1 MIRIQKL
8 FISFFILFSTL
19 LSFGATDSAVGSKAG
34 SKSFRIVIDPGHG
47 GHDLGAVRDSFV
59 ESQITLVMA
68 KKLKEQLALLKLS
81 DTYLTREQD
90 INVSLQ
96 DRVKQAEALQADL
109 FISLHANTS
118 TSKNW
123 TGMEFYFNTPKS
135 AATANNSG
143 GSAPV
148 TNNQVLAQIKE
159 DFKNYSKSEES
170 LLLTKTIQNETTAST
185 TEKGIIK
192 QAPFFV
198 IENTQMPSV
207 LIELGFLSNRR
218 EAKKLTNPEYQDEIA
233 KRLAQAI
240 LQYKEKSDKQRSV
253 EEK

>member
-1 MIRIQKL
+1 VNRNSTF
-8 FISFFILFSTL
+8 FISFF
-19 LSFGATDSAVGSKAG
+19 LSLSVLAAPQT
-34 SKSFRIVIDPGHG
+34 FRIVIDPGHG
-47 GHDLGAVRDSFV
+47 GQDLGAVRDSFV

-68 KKLKEQLALLKLS
+68 KKLKEQLVLIKLT
-81 DTYLTREQD
+81 DTFLTRDQD
-90 INVSLQ
+90 TNVSLS
-96 DRVKQAEALQADL
+96 DRVKQAEAFQADL
-109 FISLHANTS
+109 FVSLHANTS
-118 TSKNW
+118 NSKYW
-123 TGMEFYFNTPKS
+123 TGMEFYFNTAKPV
-135 AATANNSG
+135 ATQKTADSEN
-143 GSAPV
+143 V
-148 TNNQVLAQIKE
+148 TNNQVIAQIKE

-185 TEKGIIK
+185 AEKGIIK

-240 LQYKEKSDKQRSV
+240 LQYKEKSDKLRRL

>member
-1 MIRIQKL
+1 MSRSL
-8 FISFFILFSTL
+8 TL
-19 LSFGATDSAVGSKAG
+19 LISLFCSLSALAAPQT
-34 SKSFRIVIDPGHG
+34 FRIVIDPGHG

-68 KKLKEQLALLKLS
+68 KKLKEQLAALKLT
-81 DTYLTREQD
+81 DTFLTREQD
-90 INVSLQ
+90 TNVSLP
-96 DRVKQAEALQADL
+96 DRVKQAQALQADL
-109 FISLHANTS
+109 FVSLHANTS

-123 TGMEFYFNTPKS
+123 TGMEFYFNTPKPV
-135 AATANNSG
+135 AAQKTDDSG
-143 GSAPV
+143 TV

-170 LLLTKTIQNETTAST
+170 LLLTKAIQNETTVST

-198 IENTQMPSV
+198 IENTDMPSV

-218 EAKKLTNPEYQDEIA
+218 EAKKLTNPVYQDEIA

-240 LQYKEKSDKQRSV
+240 LQYKEKSDKLRRL

>member
-1 MIRIQKL
+1 MNRN
-8 FISFFILFSTL
+8 FILLIPFLLLISTT
-19 LSFGATDSAVGSKAG
+19 GHAA
-34 SKSFRIVIDPGHG
+34 KSFRIVIDPGHG

-59 ESQITLVMA
+59 ESRITLVIA

-96 DRVKQAEALQADL
+96 DRVTQAEALQADL

-118 TSKNW
+118 TSKHW
-123 TGMEFYFNTPKS
+123 TGMEFYFNTPKPVLKK
-135 AATANNSG
+135 TADSG
-143 GSAPV
+143 NV

-159 DFKNYSKSEES
+159 DFKNYAKSEES
-170 LLLTKTIQNETTAST
+170 LLLTKTIQTETTVST
-185 TEKGIIK
+185 TEKGVIK

-198 IENTQMPSV
+198 IENTAMPSV

-240 LQYKEKSDKQRSV
+240 LQYKEKSDKSV
-253 EEK
+253 RLEEK